1 MNDYELTIILKKE
14 DSKVLAEL
22 LAKIGAKVVSKKDA
36 EKRSL
41 AYEIAK
47 TKEAF
52 YAFFEISLKPEG
64 VAELEQKLKLQDNVL
79 RYLIVKKE

>member
-14 DSKVLAEL
+14 EGKVLAEL
-22 LAKIGAKVVSKKDA
+22 LAKVGAKVLSKKDP

-47 TKEAF
+47 VKEAF
-52 YAFFEISLKPEG
+52 YAFFEISLKPES

-79 RYLIVKKE
+79 RYLVVKK